1 MTSRFHECL
10 QGEGFIPKPQLCCR
24 GRCRNL
30 CFHQPGLFAWRVG
43 SHNRARDESC
53 CSCREVAKHRNKGQQ
68 NLFHCLLPKHYHTL
82 WQYSACRDSKHHRAQ
97 IPLPMLGAGSLPT
110 LQLFAR
116 LCSRMEGKFL
126 QVNFWLIVYVSCI
139 HATSCQL
146 IRMGSSG
153 QLAWCIPLQEL
164 MPLMP
169 SYEWQLCH

>member
-1 MTSRFHECL
+1 MSACREKVSSPNLSCAAEDAAGTCAFISLGSSPGVLAL
-10 QGEGFIPKPQLCCR
+10 QR
-24 GRCRNL
+24 
-30 CFHQPGLFAWRVG
+30 

-68 NLFHCLLPKHYHTL
+68 NLSHSLLPKHYHTL